1 MQGKSD
7 VIDLLNEQLDQEEQL
22 ALVGESPYNRLFD
35 GTGYFIRDNHFY
47 RKYRKGDAD
56 LEQYLAN
63 YFIIAEAETVRDN
76 GVDCDRMFQLRAV
89 CEGKELS
96 SAEIPAKEYSSMNFI
111 SPTWGLA
118 LRQSVGQNTL
128 AYIRDSISAQAKN
141 VRQEYIYTHT
151 GWRKIKGKW
160 AFLHAG
166 GAIGAEGVRVEL
178 DGRLSRYELS
188 YQEDPKKALQASLEV
203 FKVAPMETIIPL
215 MGLVFLSPLNEFLRQ
230 SGIEPSFVLYL
241 LGSTGAMKS
250 TLAALVLSFFGQFD
264 NKCLPES
271 FKDTANSLEKQGF
284 LLKDVLTVVDDYHPT
299 RSVQEARKMQ
309 ATAQAVARMYGDRTG
324 RGRMNADATLRQSYI
339 PRGNAIITG
348 EDLPDIGQSGIARNI
363 IINVEKDSLNKS
375 VLTALQNNA
384 ELLSGSMSAYIKW
397 LIPQAEDLPTR
408 LKAQFL
414 DLRNAATADNRHG
427 RTSEATAH
435 LQMGITSYLQF
446 LTDCGVLSKGEADQ
460 KIQESWNILLDLA
473 DNQSKQLDQEK
484 PTTLFLNAFHELLE
498 VGEIYILNTEQKTT
512 DGYTPVKGFVG
523 YEDENYYYLKADTI
537 FSYVVQFYKTQD
549 RHFPIQKKSL
559 LKQLVAEGLAEPNQ
573 ERNRNVKQKKIN
585 GKKANYLWLYNQKE
599 TS

>member
-1 MQGKSD
+1 MQGKSN
-7 VIDLLNEQLDQEEQL
+7 VIELLNEQLDQEEKL
-22 ALVGESPYNRLFD
+22 ALVGESPYKRLFD

-96 SAEIPAKEYSSMNFI
+96 SAEIPAKEYASMNFI
-111 SPTWGLA
+111 APTWGLA

-128 AYIRDSISAQAKN
+128 AYIRDSISAQAQN

-151 GWRKIKGKW
+151 GWRKIKGQW
-160 AFLHAG
+160 AFLHSG
-166 GAIGAEGVRVEL
+166 GAIGADGVRVEL

-188 YQEDPKKALQASLEV
+188 CQDDPKKALQVSLEV
-203 FKVAPMETIIPL
+203 FKVAPMDIIIPL

-299 RSVQEARKMQ
+299 GSVQEARKMQ

-324 RGRMNADATLRQSYI
+324 RGRMNADASLRQSYI

-363 IINVEKDSLNKS
+363 IINVEKGSLNKA
-375 VLTALQNNA
+375 VLSSLQNNA
-384 ELLSGSMSAYIKW
+384 ELLSGCMSEYIKW
-397 LIPQAEDLPTR
+397 LIPQADSLPTR
-408 LKAQFL
+408 LKTQFL

-435 LQMGITSYLQF
+435 LQMGITFYLEF
-446 LTDCGVLSKGEADQ
+446 LTDCGVLSKDEADQ
-460 KIQESWNILLDLA
+460 KIQESWNTLLDIA

-523 YEDENYYYLKADTI
+523 YEDKKYYYLKADTI
-537 FSYVVQFYKTQD
+537 FSHVVQFYKTQD

-559 LKQLVAEGLAEPNQ
+559 LKQLVVEGLAEPDQ

-585 GKKANYLWLYNQKE
+585 GKKANYLWIYNQKE